1 MPSQHPPL
9 LYDQR
14 QRALG
19 GSHCKAPLALCPTTG
34 GLGQWGGK
42 SRSPL
47 LHPSCSSFCKS
58 NPDLLCQRGG
68 REVGGWMAAARCAR
82 AYSLCPKAAEEQHSC
97 AWCVCILATK
107 GVYFGSSLL
116 EAPTPGKNKHRLTAP
131 ARGYFWQPRQ
141 VTEFQRSVCV
151 CVCVCVCTK
160 QQISAR

>member
-1 MPSQHPPL
+1 MGREEQEPTAPS
-9 LYDQR
+9 
-14 QRALG
+14 
-19 GSHCKAPLALCPTTG
+19 
-34 GLGQWGGK
+34 
-42 SRSPL
+42 L

-131 ARGYFWQPRQ
+131 AL
-141 VTEFQRSVCV
+141 
-151 CVCVCVCTK
+151 
-160 QQISAR
+160 

>member
-1 MPSQHPPL
+1 LQSSPGPVPNHRRTGAVGREEQELTAPS
-9 LYDQR
+9 
-14 QRALG
+14 
-19 GSHCKAPLALCPTTG
+19 
-34 GLGQWGGK
+34 
-42 SRSPL
+42 L

-141 VTEFQRSVCV
+141 VTEFQRSASVCV
-151 CVCVCVCTK
+151 CVCVCV
-160 QQISAR
+160 